1 MKKNATNKGFY
12 TPGSEG
18 AWKVVNVS
26 ENTFR
31 RIKRAIDDKIDWIR
45 KVQSGEITYT
55 KGRVIE

>member
-1 MKKNATNKGFY
+1 MKKNATNKVFY
-12 TPGSEG
+12 TPGGGESG
-18 AWKVVNVS
+18 KVVNVS